1 MNKKSG
7 DISELSE
14 LNTFSTL
21 AIKTISPRKQ
31 LERPLKQSY

>member
-1 MNKKSG
+1 MNKNSG

-21 AIKTISPRKQ
+21 AIKTISP
-31 LERPLKQSY
+31 ENNWNAH